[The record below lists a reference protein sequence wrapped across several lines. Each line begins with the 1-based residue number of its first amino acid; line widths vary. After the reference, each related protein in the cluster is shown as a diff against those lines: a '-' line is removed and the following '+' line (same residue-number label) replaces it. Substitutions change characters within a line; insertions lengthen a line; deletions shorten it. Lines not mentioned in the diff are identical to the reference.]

1 MCITLTPGPSLSRM
15 EGFRVEEI
23 TGTDLV
29 PLTFALRYRV
39 WSKQVQL
46 SENVQRQG
54 LISDDHEDHARHW
67 GVLSDT
73 EGLVASARLC
83 VHQSEQDIPEADC
96 YTELSLPS
104 PIASINRLVVE
115 QFAQKRGFAQ
125 SLDLRRI
132 EAARSAGA
140 ACIVVAPT
148 DDQRVCALGK
158 AAFSVTSSKCKSIYV
173 NDVWFP
179 VMVMYL

>member
-1 MCITLTPGPSLSRM
+1 M

-39 WSKQVQL
+39 WSKEVQL
-46 SENVQRQG
+46 PDSFQRQG
-54 LISDDHEDHARHW
+54 LICDDHEDHARHW
-67 GVLSDT
+67 GVLTDS
-73 EGLVASARLC
+73 GSLVASARLC
-83 VHQSEQDIPEADC
+83 VHENEQDIPEADC
-96 YTELSLPS
+96 YTELRLPH

-115 QFAQKRGFAQ
+115 RFARKRNFAH
-125 SLDLRRI
+125 SLDLHRI
-132 EAARSAGA
+132 AAARSAGA

-148 DDQRVCALGK
+148 DDYRVRALQK
-158 AAFSVTSSKCKSIYV
+158 AGFSLTSSKCKSIYV
-173 NDVWFP
+173 DALFLP